1 MENEVKIRVK
11 KVLKSKKI
19 SVNSLAKS
27 SGISQATINDQIN
40 RSTKISVSALRAL
53 LSFCPELSAEWLMR
67 GDGEMF
73 IVPTE
78 GTPRDDRENSEQA
91 TKDEKIVRADAR
103 KEPRKNQ
110 GTTNEVV
117 ALLNK
122 QIEQLEY
129 IVELQKDRILQ
140 LEKECEDLKKANST
154 ATTSHATT
162 A

>member
-1 MENEVKIRVK
+1 MD
-11 KVLKSKKI
+11 LKSEQTQKERLLNFLQYLKI
-19 SVNSLAKS
+19 GQNAFENSVSIPTGSIFHWKNGNIPPKACEKIFSTYPLLNKIWLLTGDGDMLVDNNA
-27 SGISQATINDQIN
+27 
-40 RSTKISVSALRAL
+40 STKEESR
-53 LSFCPELSAEWLMR
+53 
-67 GDGEMF
+67 
-73 IVPTE
+73 
-78 GTPRDDRENSEQA
+78 N
-91 TKDEKIVRADAR
+91 
-103 KEPRKNQ
+103 NQ

-117 ALLNK
+117 VLLNK

>member
-40 RSTKISVSALRAL
+40 RSTKISVSALGAL

-78 GTPRDDRENSEQA
+78 GTPRDDRENSEQI
-91 TKDEKIVRADAR
+91 TKDK
-103 KEPRKNQ
+103 PRNDQ
-110 GTTNEVV
+110 GTTNEVI
-117 ALLNK
+117 ALLSK

-140 LEKECEDLKKANST
+140 LEKKCEDLKKANST
-154 ATTSHATT
+154 AATSHATT